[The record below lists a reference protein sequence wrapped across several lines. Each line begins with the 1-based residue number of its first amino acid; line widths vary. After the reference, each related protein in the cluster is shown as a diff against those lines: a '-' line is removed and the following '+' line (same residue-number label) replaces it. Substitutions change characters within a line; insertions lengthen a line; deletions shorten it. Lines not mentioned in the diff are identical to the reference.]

1 MEYSPR
7 TRTIASICSDITK
20 NRLNF
25 NHPYQRKEG
34 VWSLLQKSN
43 LIKAILEGDYIDP
56 VKAEKINGLSYIFDG
71 QQRLSTVYNFMND
84 NLKLSKALDPITVN
98 GNDYS
103 ICSKKFSDLDEEL
116 QSAIRD
122 FEFTIVYFRDCTEDD
137 RKKIFLNQNAGTPL
151 SKLEKLSTF
160 MNYELGEKVIEL
172 SDHPF
177 IQKILTPTQIKKSE
191 DRSVVYQVLLALSDA
206 EFNGFDPM
214 KDIAPFLDEFSE
226 NINYALIERIK
237 YTLDVL
243 NADIDVRPVNLKK
256 LIPPL
261 LIIGMAK
268 AIDEGKEKNYIV
280 WFYKFISSY
289 DTQSEFLSYCSGGTT
304 KAPNVHGRI
313 DFFTKAVDQLEKD
326 APVAV
331 TSDVVHNVSTSNTVD
346 NVDKSDKKNDSSKIS
361 KK

>member
-7 TRTIASICSDITK
+7 TRTIASICSDIAK

-25 NHPYQRKEG
+25 NHPYQRKED

-160 MNYELGEKVIEL
+160 MNYELGEKVIETNF
-172 SDHPF
+172 SR
-177 IQKILTPTQIKKSE
+177 Q
-191 DRSVVYQVLLALSDA
+191 
-206 EFNGFDPM
+206 NG
-214 KDIAPFLDEFSE
+214 
-226 NINYALIERIK
+226 
-237 YTLDVL
+237 
-243 NADIDVRPVNLKK
+243 
-256 LIPPL
+256 
-261 LIIGMAK
+261 
-268 AIDEGKEKNYIV
+268 
-280 WFYKFISSY
+280 
-289 DTQSEFLSYCSGGTT
+289 
-304 KAPNVHGRI
+304 
-313 DFFTKAVDQLEKD
+313 
-326 APVAV
+326 
-331 TSDVVHNVSTSNTVD
+331 
-346 NVDKSDKKNDSSKIS
+346 
-361 KK
+361 